1 MTGDPWFAREAGRFA
16 ADGTDDEPPELA
28 FYCSECAER
37 EFRSEKRSG
46 RGTGLAHPAPH
57 GQIRFGQVPQNPCRP
72 YSITPLCNR

>member
-37 EFRSEKRSG
+37 EFRSE
-46 RGTGLAHPAPH
+46 
-57 GQIRFGQVPQNPCRP
+57 
-72 YSITPLCNR
+72 